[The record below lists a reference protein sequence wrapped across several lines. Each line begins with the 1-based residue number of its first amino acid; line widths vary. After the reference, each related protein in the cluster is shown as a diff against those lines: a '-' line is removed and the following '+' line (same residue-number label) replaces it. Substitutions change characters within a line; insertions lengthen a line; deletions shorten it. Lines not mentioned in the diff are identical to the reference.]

1 MNIAVSCTVSTWT
14 HPGHAPARTMQ
25 MIDVDDSQFEDMVK
39 RALDS
44 LPPKLGAEMAN
55 VAVTV
60 QLEGGRPGY
69 SGCIRA
75 SH

>member
-1 MNIAVSCTVSTWT
+1 MDTPGSRPRT
-14 HPGHAPARTMQ
+14 HNGQ

-60 QLEGGRPGY
+60 QLNSKVDDRGY

>member
-1 MNIAVSCTVSTWT
+1 
-14 HPGHAPARTMQ
+14 